1 MGRPAPVKARVVV
14 VQDALM
20 QYRVPFFEQLRARLA
35 DDQIE
40 LRLLYG
46 RRRETGAE
54 DERSL
59 DWAEELR
66 VVRHR
71 VWRGRVATWQ
81 PVLRRAWGADLV
93 IVEHAAKHLVN
104 LPFLGGQMTR
114 TGPRLAFWGHGAN
127 LQATSRKSRV
137 ERAKLWAARYAHWWF
152 AYTPGSADRVA
163 AIGFPVSRITVV
175 NNTIEVAALAEQ
187 PERYPLTCVYV
198 GALYP
203 HKRIEFLLRAGAHL
217 AELVPGF
224 RLVVL
229 GSGVDRPLVEAAA
242 PGSSWL
248 DYRGATFDEEKAG
261 VLASS
266 SLLLM
271 PGLVGLAIVDA
282 FAFACPMVTTDQPF
296 HSPEVEY
303 LRDGDNGVMLPEST
317 TPEQYAESVAALLR
331 DTELMDRLREGCA
344 RSAAELS
351 MGTMVE
357 RFADGVREAL
367 AAPARGR

>member
-1 MGRPAPVKARVVV
+1 VKSQVVV

-20 QYRVPFFEQLRARLA
+20 QYRVPFFEQLRIRLA
-35 DDQIE
+35 DDEIE

-46 RRRETGAE
+46 RRRASEAASD

-66 VVRHR
+66 VIRRR
-71 VWRGRVATWQ
+71 VWGGRVATWQ

-104 LPFLGGQMTR
+104 LPFLGGQITR

-127 LQATSRKSRV
+127 LQARRRESRV
-137 ERAKLWAARYAHWWF
+137 ERAKLWAARHAHWWF
-152 AYTPGSADRVA
+152 AYTAGSADRVA

-175 NNTIEVAALAEQ
+175 NNTVEVTALAEP
-187 PERYPLTCVYV
+187 PERHPLTCVYV
-198 GALYP
+198 GALYS
-203 HKRIEFLLRAGAHL
+203 HKRIDFLLRAGAHL

-229 GSGVDRPLVEAAA
+229 GSGVDRPLVEAAV

-248 DYRGATFDEEKAG
+248 DYRGATFDDEKAA

-282 FAFACPMVTTDQPF
+282 FAYACPLVTTDQPF

-303 LRDGDNGVMLPEST
+303 LREGDNGVMLPEST
-317 TPEQYAESVAALLR
+317 TPEQYAESVAALLEN
-331 DTELMDRLREGCA
+331 DVLMARLRDGCA
-344 RSAAELS
+344 RAAAELS
-351 MGTMVE
+351 MDAMVD
-357 RFADGVREAL
+357 RFAEGVREAL
-367 AAPARGR
+367 AAPVRGR